1 MKLDAE
7 LLEKAR
13 QIRLLI
19 FGSVWYRFALAL
31 MGFGVLLLGGSEY
44 VEDLITYTLNQFE
57 TYRDFKPGTRGI
69 DVFSQVV
76 GAGMIVFSVL
86 LFIYFYNNDIKR
98 KSYLIKLEIVRA
110 LEEGESFTEMQQKW
124 LDQNPEKS
132 NEMYTVLR
140 DRELSIPEQHKY
152 LRTGWTRK

>member
-86 LFIYFYNNDIKR
+86 LFIYFIITILKGRAILLNWKLLEHSKR
-98 KSYLIKLEIVRA
+98 EKVSLKCNRSGLIK
-110 LEEGESFTEMQQKW
+110 T
-124 LDQNPEKS
+124 
-132 NEMYTVLR
+132 LR
-140 DRELSIPEQHKY
+140 KVMKCTPC
-152 LRTGWTRK
+152 